1 MNISFAK
8 KRSAFRA
15 AVAAALVLLI
25 VAMSAVCLSACN
37 DDDGPDPAAERAE
50 AVNALR
56 VNTLAALDAKWAPG
70 LTDAE
75 IIALASP
82 GSYIEAALWTE
93 MLAEVVSA
101 SRLQTG
107 KIRTAAEFIASDE
120 GRKLFADAAGNL
132 DSAMELVDALG
143 LTSEDVSELGFDLLC
158 AVVSETRAM
167 YTEVAN
173 RLNVIKDKVLGA
185 GNENI
190 AAAAERA
197 ERIVA
202 SFGKDEASVAESVAQ
217 TLKALGEAEEGVKTV
232 LAFAY
237 DTERILGAGESGAG
251 LSAIIGSAA
260 EGEGALANVSEREMF
275 AWLDGVLAGFEEF
288 GKSMTAEKIASVKA
302 ALASGVLAGFE
313 EFGKSM
319 TAEKIASVK
328 AALASVRECFQGFAQ
343 PVAAVG
349 DVMEWLR
356 VAESFA
362 DEIPTIVSY
371 ALSACNV
378 IYERNAED
386 TYTYDFVRKLRLLAE
401 EENEELRT
409 VNTYALGAELFLSF
423 AESHN
428 AAELKGWIR
437 DMAKEGTDLKSAL
450 IYAFALMAAQAE
462 SEGDVEVTP
471 DLVSMVSVLLTEV
484 FGSLMDE
491 TWRKY
496 VLFPEKYENRLRIV
510 SGLVIS
516 FAESV
521 NELNA
526 GGAQVD
532 INVSSSGPY
541 DSEWYAEVMRIR
553 EETIRNAGGTD
564 GDALADKA
572 TAVIGEY
579 IDASYARL
587 DELRAAASV
596 GYITDA
602 DSAEATKLAE
612 EVQSNPIFM
621 VFAFFFMQ
629 K

>member
-1 MNISFAK
+1 MNVSFAK
-8 KRSAFRA
+8 KRFAFRA

-56 VNTLAALDAKWAPG
+56 VNTLAALDAKWTPG

-120 GRKLFADAAGNL
+120 GKKLFADAAGNL

-173 RLNVIKDKVLGA
+173 RLNAIKDKVLGA

-202 SFGKDEASVAESVAQ
+202 SFGKDEASAAESVAQ

-237 DTERILGAGESGAG
+237 DTERIFGTGESGEGVAG
-251 LSAIIGSAA
+251 LIGSAA

-302 ALASGVLAGFE
+302 ALAS
-313 EFGKSM
+313 
-319 TAEKIASVK
+319 
-328 AALASVRECFQGFAQ
+328 VRECFQGFAQ
-343 PVAAVG
+343 PVEVVR

-356 VAESFA
+356 GAEELLGEVPFLTGA
-362 DEIPTIVSY
+362 IAAAT
-371 ALSACNV
+371 NV
-378 IYERNAED
+378 IYERGED
-386 TYTYDFVRKLRLLAE
+386 EGYTYDFVRRLKLLAGE
-401 EENEELRT
+401 EDGTLADINSYILAGE
-409 VNTYALGAELFLSF
+409 AILSF
-423 AESHN
+423 AEVYD
-428 AAELKGWIR
+428 AQAVKDELQRLAENGGEMTTLV
-437 DMAKEGTDLKSAL
+437 
-450 IYAFALMAAQAE
+450 IYAMALMFEASEQEGEDIEFTDDIAALA
-462 SEGDVEVTP
+462 VA
-471 DLVSMVSVLLTEV
+471 LLTEV
-484 FGSLMDE
+484 MGSATE
-491 TWRKY
+491 TAWNNY
-496 VLFPEKYENRLRIV
+496 VSDPEKYQNSLRIF
-510 SGLVIS
+510 SGMVLG
-516 FAESV
+516 FAEV
-521 NELNA
+521 LNENIA
-526 GGAQVD
+526 AHGGTRVD
-532 INVSSSGPY
+532 INVTSDGPY
-541 DSEWYAEVMRIR
+541 TAEWYAEVVRIR
-553 EETIRNAGGTD
+553 RETIERAGAFTE
-564 GDALADKA
+564 GDALSSV
-572 TAVIGEY
+572 AVGIIGEY
-579 IDASYARL
+579 VDKCYASLSDIERAVSAGWVEDAESEEAKL
-587 DELRAAASV
+587 VTEMAAN
-596 GYITDA
+596 
-602 DSAEATKLAE
+602 
-612 EVQSNPIFM
+612 NPIFM
-621 VFAFFFMQ
+621 LLAMFM
-629 K
+629 

>member
-1 MNISFAK
+1 MGASFAK
-8 KRSAFRA
+8 KRFAFRA

-37 DDDGPDPAAERAE
+37 DDDGPDPAEERAE

-70 LTDAE
+70 LTDTA
-75 IIALASP
+75 IIGLASP
-82 GSYIEAALWTE
+82 GSYIEATLWTE

-173 RLNVIKDKVLGA
+173 RLNAIKDKVLGA

-197 ERIVA
+197 ERIVE
-202 SFGKDEASVAESVAQ
+202 SFGKDEATAAESVAQ

-237 DTERILGAGESGAG
+237 DTERIFGTGESGEG

-260 EGEGALANVSEREMF
+260 SGSGALADVSDSEMMV
-275 AWLDGVLAGFEEF
+275 WLDGVLGGLKDF
-288 GKSMTAEKIASVKA
+288 GASMTAEKTASVKA
-302 ALASGVLAGFE
+302 AL
-313 EFGKSM
+313 K
-319 TAEKIASVK
+319 
-328 AALASVRECFQGFAQ
+328 SVRECFAGSAQ
-343 PVAAVG
+343 PVGVVSDALQ
-349 DVMEWLR
+349 WLR
-356 VAESFA
+356 VVETFA
-362 DEIPTIVSY
+362 DEIPTLADYAVS
-371 ALSACNV
+371 AFDA
-378 IYERNAED
+378 IYEKNPDEG
-386 TYTYDFVRKLRLLAE
+386 YTYDLVQKLRLLAE
-401 EENEELRT
+401 EEDEDVRT
-409 VNTYALGAELFLSF
+409 VNAYALAAKLFLSLTDRHD
-423 AESHN
+423 AED
-428 AAELKGWIR
+428 LKGWIR
-437 DMAKEGTDLKSAL
+437 NMAADGEGLKTSL
-450 IYAFALMAAQAE
+450 LYAFALMAETYE
-462 SEGDVEVTP
+462 SGGNAEVTA
-471 DLVSMVSVLLTEV
+471 DSAAMMSVLLTEV
-484 FGSLMDE
+484 FGAIME
-491 TWRKY
+491 GTWRNY
-496 VLFPEKYENRLRIV
+496 VLSPEKYEGRLSTIA
-510 SGLVIS
+510 GLVLNCAAAVNEVY
-516 FAESV
+516 AES
-521 NELNA
+521 
-526 GGAQVD
+526 GTQVE
-532 INVSSSGPY
+532 INITKDGPY
-541 DSEWYAEVMRIR
+541 DEAWYKEITRIR
-553 EETIRNAGGTD
+553 EEIVKTAGSG
-564 GDALADKA
+564 GEALVDKA
-572 TAVIGEY
+572 AATIGGC
-579 IDASYARL
+579 IDESYAAL
-587 DELRAAASV
+587 DSLRAAADV

>member
-1 MNISFAK
+1 MGASFAK
-8 KRSAFRA
+8 KRFAFRA

-56 VNTLAALDAKWAPG
+56 VNTLAALDAKWTPG
-70 LTDAE
+70 LTDTE
-75 IIALASP
+75 IIGLASP

-173 RLNVIKDKVLGA
+173 RLNAIKDKVLGA

-202 SFGKDEASVAESVAQ
+202 SFGKDEATAAESVAQ

-237 DTERILGAGESGAG
+237 DTERIFGTGESGEGLAG
-251 LSAIIGSAA
+251 LIGSAA

-302 ALASGVLAGFE
+302 ALAS
-313 EFGKSM
+313 
-319 TAEKIASVK
+319 
-328 AALASVRECFQGFAQ
+328 VRECFQGFAQ
-343 PVAAVG
+343 PVEVVR

-356 VAESFA
+356 GAEELLGEVPFLTGA
-362 DEIPTIVSY
+362 IAAATD
-371 ALSACNV
+371 V
-378 IYERNAED
+378 IYERGED
-386 TYTYDFVRKLRLLAE
+386 GGYTYDFVRRLKLLAE
-401 EENEELRT
+401 EEDGTLADINSYIIAGEMI
-409 VNTYALGAELFLSF
+409 LSF
-423 AESHN
+423 A
-428 AAELKGWIR
+428 AVYDAQAVKDELKQLAENGGE
-437 DMAKEGTDLKSAL
+437 MTSLV
-450 IYAFALMAAQAE
+450 IYAMALMFEASEQEGEDIEFTDDIAALA
-462 SEGDVEVTP
+462 VA
-471 DLVSMVSVLLTEV
+471 LLTEV
-484 FGSLMDE
+484 MGSATE
-491 TWRKY
+491 TAWNNY
-496 VLFPEKYENRLRIV
+496 VSDPEKYQNSLRIF
-510 SGLVIS
+510 SGMVLD
-516 FAESV
+516 FAEV
-521 NELNA
+521 LNENIA
-526 GGAQVD
+526 AHGGTRVD
-532 INVSSSGPY
+532 INVTSDGPY
-541 DSEWYAEVMRIR
+541 TAEWYAEVVRIR
-553 EETIRNAGGTD
+553 RETIERAGTFTE
-564 GDALADKA
+564 GDDLSSV
-572 TAVIGEY
+572 AVGIIGEY
-579 IDASYARL
+579 VDKCYASLPDIERAVSAGWVEDAESEEAKL
-587 DELRAAASV
+587 VTEMAAN
-596 GYITDA
+596 
-602 DSAEATKLAE
+602 
-612 EVQSNPIFM
+612 NPIFM
-621 VFAFFFMQ
+621 LLAMFM
-629 K
+629 